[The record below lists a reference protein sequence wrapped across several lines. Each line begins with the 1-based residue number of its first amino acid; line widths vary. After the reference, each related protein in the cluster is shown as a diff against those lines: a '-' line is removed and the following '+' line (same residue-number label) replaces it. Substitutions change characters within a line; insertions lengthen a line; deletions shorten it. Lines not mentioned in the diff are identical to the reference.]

1 MHYRKLVNEIKMISA
16 KVETFQSAII
26 CLAFIIGGSGFHN
39 NAIAVNPSDLAPK
52 HSGSV
57 FGLMN
62 TVGAIPGMIRAFVFH
77 FYFSKTNNISFQDF
91 LVYTLLD
98 ISYM

>member
-1 MHYRKLVNEIKMISA
+1 MVIYSVYVFLVV
-16 KVETFQSAII
+16 KVDSFQNAVF
-26 CLAFIIGGSGFHN
+26 CLALIIGGSGFHN

-62 TVGAIPGMIRAFVFH
+62 TVGAIPGM
-77 FYFSKTNNISFQDF
+77 
-91 LVYTLLD
+91 
-98 ISYM
+98 